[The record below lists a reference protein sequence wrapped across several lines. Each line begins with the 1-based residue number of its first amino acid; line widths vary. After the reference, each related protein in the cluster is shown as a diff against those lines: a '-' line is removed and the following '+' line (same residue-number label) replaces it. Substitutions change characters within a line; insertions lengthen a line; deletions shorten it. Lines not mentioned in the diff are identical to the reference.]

1 MARSRVRPSTCS
13 LVRIDQTC
21 FKATTTPVAPAVSRV
36 FAFLMQAEQPIA
48 VDQKS
53 PGGSDSPRGLILQ
66 HGERSLWKA
75 VKRVE
80 AKETEADIIL
90 STAHK
95 SKGSE
100 WDLVRL
106 AQDFDRHI
114 MSCQLSRRWH

>member
-1 MARSRVRPSTCS
+1 
-13 LVRIDQTC
+13 
-21 FKATTTPVAPAVSRV
+21 
-36 FAFLMQAEQPIA
+36 MQAEQSIA

-53 PGGSDSPRGLILQ
+53 PGASDSPQGLILQ
-66 HGERSLWKA
+66 RGERSLWKA

-95 SKGSE
+95 SKGRE
-100 WDLVRL
+100 WDSVRL

-114 MSCQLSRRWH
+114 MSCQLSKRWH

>member
-1 MARSRVRPSTCS
+1 VTWAPAAAKSTMSRTAGGTNSQGN
-13 LVRIDQTC
+13 D
-21 FKATTTPVAPAVSRV
+21 TPVAPAVSRV
-36 FAFLMQAEQPIA
+36 FAFLIQAEQSIA

-53 PGGSDSPRGLILQ
+53 PGGSDS

-90 STAHK
+90 SNAHK

-100 WDLVRL
+100 WDSVRL

>member
-1 MARSRVRPSTCS
+1 
-13 LVRIDQTC
+13 
-21 FKATTTPVAPAVSRV
+21 
-36 FAFLMQAEQPIA
+36 MQAEQSIA

-53 PGGSDSPRGLILQ
+53 PGASDSPQGLILQ
-66 HGERSLWKA
+66 RGERSLWKA

-95 SKGSE
+95 SKGRE
-100 WDLVRL
+100 WDSVRL

-114 MSCQLSRRWH
+114 MNCQLCRRWH